1 MPLTTDPVDAGL
13 APDYHAP
20 ARSAAGAPGEDSL
33 APYLDALRAH
43 ARMLVLVPLVLAVL
57 AVGVSLLI
65 PRRYV
70 ARASFVPQ
78 ESSGSRSSLSA
89 IAAQFGLSNLGAL
102 AGAAGAGGS
111 GASPQFYAD
120 LLRSRELQ
128 RTVVTTRYAVAS
140 DPAFQGTLVDYF
152 KAQRPDSQEAILR
165 AMKALNEQALAV
177 DVDRQTG
184 IVRFA
189 VTLRNRQLAE
199 QVSRRFL
206 DLVNDFNVRRRRS
219 TVTAERDFAESRA
232 AEALAQLRRAENA
245 LTDFRNSNRALQL
258 SPTLAAQEASL
269 QRRVTLAQQVYT
281 GLAQQYESSKI
292 EAVRDTPV
300 ITVID
305 APEGLV
311 EPVPRGTAAK
321 ALLGFA
327 LGLMGVAGWAVL
339 AEARRRRVAP

>member
-1 MPLTTDPVDAGL
+1 MPLMTEPAEREL
-13 APDYHAP
+13 APDYRASVVRPTHE
-20 ARSAAGAPGEDSL
+20 APGEDSL
-33 APYLDALRAH
+33 APYLDALRA
-43 ARMLVLVPLVLAVL
+43 RVRLLVIVPLVLAAL
-57 AVGVSLLI
+57 AVGVSLLL
-65 PRRYV
+65 PRRYI

-78 ESSGSRSSLSA
+78 EASGSRSSLSA

-102 AGAAGAGGS
+102 AGAAGGGS

-120 LLRSRELQ
+120 LLHSRELL
-128 RTVVTTRYAVAS
+128 RAVVQTRYAVAS
-140 DPAFQGTLVDYF
+140 DPAFQGALVDYF
-152 KAQRPDSQEAILR
+152 KVQRPDSTEATLR
-165 AMKALNEQALAV
+165 AMKALNERALAV

-184 IVRFA
+184 VVRFS
-189 VTLRNRQLAE
+189 VTLKNRQLAE

-219 TVTAERDFAESRA
+219 TVTAERDFAESRSE
-232 AEALAQLRRAENA
+232 EAYAQLRRSENA
-245 LTDFRNSNRALQL
+245 LTDFRNSNRALEL
-258 SPTLAAQEASL
+258 SPTLAAQEAAL

-292 EAVRDTPV
+292 EAVRNTPV

-321 ALLGFA
+321 GLLGFA
-327 LGLMGVAGWAVL
+327 LGVMGMAAWAIF
-339 AEARRRRVAP
+339 AEARRRRPAP

>member
-1 MPLTTDPVDAGL
+1 MPLTSDPRDVEL
-13 APDYHAP
+13 APP
-20 ARSAAGAPGEDSL
+20 RTPSAAPTGDEPGEDSL

-43 ARMLVLVPLVLAVL
+43 ARTLVLVPLLLGVL
-57 AVGVSLLI
+57 AVGTSLLM
-65 PRRYV
+65 PRRYI
-70 ARASFVPQ
+70 ARAAFVPQ
-78 ESSGSRSSLSA
+78 EAGSSRSSLSA
-89 IAAQFGLSNLGAL
+89 IASQFGLSNLGAL
-102 AGAAGAGGS
+102 AGAAGGGS

-128 RTVVTTRYAVAS
+128 RAVVQTRFAVAGA
-140 DPAFQGTLVDYF
+140 PAFEGTLIDYF
-152 KAQRPDSQEAILR
+152 RTQRPDSQEATLR
-165 AMKALNEQALAV
+165 AMKALNEKALAV

-184 IVRFA
+184 VVRFS
-189 VTLRNRQLAE
+189 VTLKNKQLAE

-232 AEALAQLRRAENA
+232 EETYAQLRRAEAA
-245 LTDFRNSNRALQL
+245 LTDFRNSNRAMTLA
-258 SPTLAAQEASL
+258 PTLAAQEAAL

-292 EAVRDTPV
+292 EAVRNTPV

-311 EPVPRGTAAK
+311 EVAPRGTAAK
-321 ALLGFA
+321 GLLGFA
-327 LGLMGVAGWAVL
+327 VGLMGVAAWAIL
-339 AEARRRRVAP
+339 SEGRRRRAAR

>member
-1 MPLTTDPVDAGL
+1 MPLTTDPSDVEL
-13 APDYHAP
+13 APDY
-20 ARSAAGAPGEDSL
+20 SAASTRASHDGASEDSL
-33 APYLDALRAH
+33 APYLDALRSHVRA
-43 ARMLVLVPLVLAVL
+43 LVIVPLVLAMIAVAGSL
-57 AVGVSLLI
+57 AL

-102 AGAAGAGGS
+102 AGAAGGGS

-120 LLRSRELQ
+120 LLRSRELL
-128 RTVVTTRYAVAS
+128 RTVVRTRFAVAS
-140 DPAFQGTLVDYF
+140 EPPFQGTLVEYF
-152 KAQRPDSQEAILR
+152 KEQRPDSQEATLR
-165 AMKALNEQALAV
+165 AMKALNERALAV

-184 IVRFA
+184 VVRFA
-189 VTLRNRQLAE
+189 VTLKNRQLAE
-199 QVSRRFL
+199 HVSRRFL

-232 AEALAQLRRAENA
+232 EEAYAQLRRAENA
-245 LTDFRNSNRALQL
+245 LTDFRNGNRALTL
-258 SPTLAAQEASL
+258 SPTLAAQEAAL

-292 EAVRDTPV
+292 EAVRNTPV

-311 EPVPRGTAAK
+311 EAVPRGTAAK

-327 LGLMGVAGWAVL
+327 LGLTGAAAWAILV
-339 AEARRRRVAP
+339 EARRRRAAR